1 MKEDV
6 DFYGAEFN
14 RLFNGF
20 RILITHEY
28 PVNMEIFIDRDWFH
42 GIFMGLLKCPYRQN
56 FYFLI

>member
-1 MKEDV
+1 MKNDV

-42 GIFMGLLKCPYRQN
+42 GISWDS
-56 FYFLI
+56 